1 LENLV
6 PKPDIHIKRVYEPHA
21 KDDGIRV
28 LIDRIWPRGISKEE
42 AALALWLKDIA
53 PTTELR
59 KWFNHDPV
67 RWAEFR
73 RRYHVELA
81 TNPAPVEQLRELTKT
96 GHVTLLYAA
105 HDTEHNQA
113 VVLAEYMSALH

>member
-6 PKPDIHIKRVYEPHA
+6 PKSDIHIKRVYEPLA

-28 LIDRIWPRGISKEE
+28 LVDRIWPRGISKEE
-42 AALALWLKDIA
+42 AALAFWLKDIA
-53 PTTELR
+53 PTTDLR

-73 RRYHVELA
+73 RRYHAELA
-81 TNPAPVEQLRELTKT
+81 ANPAPVEQLQELTKT

-113 VVLAEYMSALH
+113 VVLAEYLSAVR